1 MTSIIPASATNIT
14 GPPVAASDDLSV
26 NGLSIVATATASFY
40 TLHDFPPPVEALLN
54 LRNAQRVTL
63 HGGTLPLLTLV
74 LENRSVRRAPLLDR
88 GQ

>member
-26 NGLSIVATATASFY
+26 NGLSIEATATASFY